1 MLNLRCQ
8 QCWLHHKTICFG
20 FFQSWF
26 TDFWMKGHQ
35 LFTSCLTRKHHS
47 YPTIHHLQPS
57 SSLSANIIH
66 TYTTNWWEE
75 AYHRNLTAN
84 TSSLTHPSS
93 LCNPFFFSLSPQQK
107 HTVNFIR
114 EKKENNFHP
123 LESKTP
129 KWSFTPISPPLHDK
143 PVTTPTL
150 NSSPLWPIHQPPI
163 HPFATQPHGHIY
175 HPSATIYLRPIPP
188 PSSSI
193 FMTKHFPS
201 SPNLHLH
208 TIIKSPLLPPCLS
221 FPRLTSK
228 SIQISH
234 TTTE

>member
-93 LCNPFFFSLSPQQK
+93 LCNPFFFFSITSTKTHSQFHQRK
-107 HTVNFIR
+107 KR
-114 EKKENNFHP
+114 E
-123 LESKTP
+123 
-129 KWSFTPISPPLHDK
+129 
-143 PVTTPTL
+143 
-150 NSSPLWPIHQPPI
+150 Q
-163 HPFATQPHGHIY
+163 
-175 HPSATIYLRPIPP
+175 
-188 PSSSI
+188 
-193 FMTKHFPS
+193 FPS
-201 SPNLHLH
+201 SGIQDAKMIFHPNLTTTSWQTRNHPH
-208 TIIKSPLLPPCLS
+208 AQ
-221 FPRLTSK
+221 FLTSLTD
-228 SIQISH
+228 SSATNPSLCNPTSRTH
-234 TTTE
+234 LSSLCNHLP